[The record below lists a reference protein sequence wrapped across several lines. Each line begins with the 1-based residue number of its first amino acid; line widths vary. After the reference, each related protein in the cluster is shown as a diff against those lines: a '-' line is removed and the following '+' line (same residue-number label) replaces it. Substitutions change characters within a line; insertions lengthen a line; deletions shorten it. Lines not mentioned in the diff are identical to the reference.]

1 MKENEYFKLFA
12 LLVRQ
17 KYTVKQEILLLKQ
30 QRENSAEYQE
40 YVRYVEECKEK
51 AKRLLASP

>member
-1 MKENEYFKLFA
+1 MNNNEYSKLVGM
-12 LLVRQ
+12 LVRQ

-51 AKRLLASP
+51 AKRFLASP